1 VEIFPAETA
10 APWSDLEDVMP
21 ATEAAVRGALAAVE
35 EPELRRSIT
44 ELGLVKGIAIDGSTV
59 VIALATPLP
68 DRGTWAAIEDRV
80 RDAALAIEGIDRV
93 DVDLRDMEDDE
104 LPAVARVLKG
114 EPEPNPLAVVDAQAA
129 QQAPR
134 ARVNPFTDWRTR
146 VLAIASGKGGVGKS
160 SVTTNLS
167 IALAQRGHRV
177 AAVDADVWG
186 FSLPRMMGVARP
198 PDLIDD
204 VLIPPD
210 AHGVRVISMGFFT
223 REDEAIVWRGPML
236 HKALEQFLTDVH
248 WAEPDYLVI
257 DLPPGTGDVSLSIA
271 QFLPRA
277 EVVIVT
283 TPQPAAQKVAARAGA
298 MAAKVNLDVV
308 GIVENMSWF
317 EADDGKRY
325 ELFGA
330 GGGSELAERL
340 GVPLL
345 GQVPLVPALREG
357 GDAGAP
363 IIVAAPDDV
372 ASAVFRSIA
381 EQLDTTLVPKRRTH
395 PELRISPS

>member
-1 VEIFPAETA
+1 
-10 APWSDLEDVMP
+10 MP
-21 ATEAAVRGALAAVE
+21 ATEAAVRAALAAVE

-59 VIALATPLP
+59 VIALALPLP

-80 RDAALAIEGIDRV
+80 REAVLAMEGVDRV
-93 DVDLRDMEDDE
+93 DVDVRDMEDDE
-104 LPAVARVLKG
+104 LIAVARVLKG

-177 AAVDADVWG
+177 AVVDADVWG

-204 VLIPPD
+204 VLVPPD

-298 MAAKVNLDVV
+298 MAEKVNLDVV

-330 GGGSELAERL
+330 GGGAELADRL

-363 IIVAAPDDV
+363 IIVAAPDDE
-372 ASAVFRSIA
+372 ASVVFRTIA
-381 EQLDTTLVPKRRTH
+381 ERLDTDLVPKRRAH
-395 PELRISPS
+395 PELRITPS